1 MKEPL
6 MESKLKHLELI
17 QGVINRMAGNSFL
30 LKGWSVTL
38 TSALFA
44 LAAKDANP
52 FFVYLAYF
60 PCATFWALDG
70 YFLRQ
75 ERLYRELYKE
85 VAERRPNEIDFS
97 MNAAKFE
104 DYVEAWFSTCFSL
117 TLRMF
122 HGTVFGVIVLIMF
135 IIATSGGK

>member
-1 MKEPL
+1 

-17 QGVINRMAGNSFL
+17 QGVLTRMAGNSFL

-60 PCATFWALDG
+60 PSTTFWALDG
-70 YFLRQ
+70 YFLNK
-75 ERLYRELYKE
+75 ERLYRELYKD
-85 VAERRPNEIDFS
+85 VAGKLPNEIDFS
-97 MNAAKFE
+97 MNTAKFN
-104 DYVEAWFSTCFSL
+104 DKVKSWFSTCFSL
-117 TLRMF
+117 TLSMF
-122 HGTVFGVIVLIMF
+122 HGTVFGVILLIMF
-135 IIATSGGK
+135 LMPTLEGK